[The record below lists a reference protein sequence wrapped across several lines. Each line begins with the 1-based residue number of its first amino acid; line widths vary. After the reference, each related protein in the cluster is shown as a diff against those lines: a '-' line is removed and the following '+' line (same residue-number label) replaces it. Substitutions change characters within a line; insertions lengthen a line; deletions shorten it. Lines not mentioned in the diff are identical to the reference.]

1 MKRLLIILIVL
12 SLPLGGAFSGPIGA
26 ASLVLTDS
34 LAFFG
39 LGGEF
44 FAGPFGIGLT
54 LTSFVFEGED
64 SLHLLYEPGGYIH
77 YYTGNLADT
86 FYILAGLTYL
96 DTAVELSP
104 NRGWPSLVRNGLL
117 NINAGLGYHT
127 FLGTLDRFRF
137 SVEFGPR
144 YVVWTKAE
152 PGNKSGWF
160 FAHAL
165 FQIGLVF

>member
-12 SLPLGGAFSGPIGA
+12 TLPLGTAFSGPIGA

-39 LGGEF
+39 LGGEL

-54 LTSFVFEGED
+54 FTAFVIEGED
-64 SLHLLYEPGGYIH
+64 GLHLLYEPGGYIH
-77 YYTGNLADT
+77 YYTGNLAET
-86 FYILAGLTYL
+86 FFIHAGLTYL
-96 DTAVELSP
+96 DTSIVLGP

-127 FLGTLDRFRF
+127 FFGNLDRFRF

-144 YVVWTKAE
+144 YVVWTRAE
-152 PGNKSGWF
+152 PGNKSGWL
-160 FAHAL
+160 FAHIL
-165 FQIGLVF
+165 FQVGLVF